1 MAEIR
6 VNPTRMELKKLKAKL
21 VTAKRGHKLLKDKCD
36 ELMKQFLDMIREAK
50 ERREKLTVQLSGVT
64 DEFRLAAADTDPR
77 MMAEALMLPTVE
89 SDITVGERN
98 IMSVLV
104 PTFEVK
110 TSADAAENGGAGY
123 GYAFTTG
130 AMDRAAEAVSAA
142 ALELVELAQ
151 LEKAAQLLCREI
163 ERTRRRVN
171 ALEYIMIPQYEEA
184 INRISMKLDENER
197 SNLTRLMKVK
207 DMMLKEKLA
216 KEEDE

>member
-6 VNPTRMELKKLKAKL
+6 VNPTRMELKKLKVKL
-21 VTAKRGHKLLKDKCD
+21 TTARRGHKLLKDKCD
-36 ELMKQFLDMIREAK
+36 ELMKQFLDMVRDAK
-50 ERREKLTVQLSGVT
+50 VRREKLTERLSGVT

-89 SDITVGERN
+89 SEVAVGERN
-98 IMSVLV
+98 IMSVIV
-104 PTFEVK
+104 PTFTVK
-110 TSADAAENGGAGY
+110 SSSDAAENGGAGY

>member
-6 VNPTRMELKKLKAKL
+6 VNPTRMELKKLKGKL
-21 VTAKRGHKLLKDKCD
+21 TTARRGHKLLKDKCD
-36 ELMKQFLDMIREAK
+36 ELMKQFLDMIRDAK
-50 ERREKLTVQLSGVT
+50 VRREKLTERLSGVT

-130 AMDRAAEAVSAA
+130 AMDRAAEAVSSA

>member
-6 VNPTRMELKKLKAKL
+6 VNPTRMELKKLKGKL
-21 VTAKRGHKLLKDKCD
+21 TTARRGHKLLKDKCD
-36 ELMKQFLDMIREAK
+36 ELMKQFLDMIRDAK
-50 ERREKLTVQLSGVT
+50 VRREKLTERLSGVT

>member
-6 VNPTRMELKKLKAKL
+6 VNPTRMELKKLKVKL
-21 VTAKRGHKLLKDKCD
+21 TTARRGHKLLKDKCD
-36 ELMKQFLDMIREAK
+36 ELMKQFLDMIRDAK
-50 ERREKLTVQLSGVT
+50 VRREKLTARLSGVT

-89 SDITVGERN
+89 SDVTVGERN
-98 IMSVLV
+98 IMSVIV

-110 TSADAAENGGAGY
+110 TSADAAENGGVGY

-130 AMDRAAEAVSAA
+130 AMDRAAEAVSSA

-207 DMMLKEKLA
+207 DMMLKEKLV
-216 KEEDE
+216 KEEEE

>member
-6 VNPTRMELKKLKAKL
+6 VNPTRMELKKLKGKL
-21 VTAKRGHKLLKDKCD
+21 TTARRGHKLLKDKCD
-36 ELMKQFLDMIREAK
+36 ELMKQFLDMIRDAK
-50 ERREKLTVQLSGVT
+50 VRREKLTERLSGVT

-130 AMDRAAEAVSAA
+130 AMDRAAEAVSSA

-151 LEKAAQLLCREI
+151 LEKSAQLLCREI